1 MNRYNIK
8 LFFLFI
14 FYINFSII
22 LCNKPKLL
30 LDKNGKFKI
39 VQVIL
44 FFIIKIVYRYDIRMV

>member
-1 MNRYNIK
+1 MNRYNTK
-8 LFFLFI
+8 LFFLLI

-39 VQVIL
+39 VQV
-44 FFIIKIVYRYDIRMV
+44 FFTFYYKNSLQI

>member
-8 LFFLFI
+8 LFFLLI

-39 VQVIL
+39 VQVIYIFYYKNSL
-44 FFIIKIVYRYDIRMV
+44 QI